1 MKNLKRGRTLVHEPI
16 EQNIESTCVAFT
28 PDNRFLLTAI
38 SSSEVLI
45 WSIIDNIL
53 YHKIKMEKNIK
64 AMAFT
69 PDGGYL
75 LTVYQGQK
83 QVKIWNN
90 YIGKIATSNTSS

>member
-1 MKNLKRGRTLVHEPI
+1 
-16 EQNIESTCVAFT
+16 
-28 PDNRFLLTAI
+28 
-38 SSSEVLI
+38 
-45 WSIIDNIL
+45 
-53 YHKIKMEKNIK
+53 MEKNIK